1 MNYLFGYVADIRCYE
16 EYVGSGFFNI
26 FLGNYG
32 FLVFITLISIFLYF
46 FFNKYKN
53 KKIMVR
59 FFKTLLWCLLFYIG
73 YILFDLIFGNI
84 LGISNLVSDSGFT
97 YECWSQGL
105 YFIVFGIFY
114 LVFSMLLY
122 INIRIWSSFI
132 DKKNKYT
139 KWLNIIYIVI
149 MIILFIIFILSKGQ
163 INVLAID

>member
-1 MNYLFGYVADIRCYE
+1 MNQINSKIYGLLGLSTRAGKLIFGTDAVKEAILKRKIKLVIIAEDCSEKSKQSFIQFCE
-16 EYVGSGFFNI
+16 KMDVEY
-26 FLGNYG
+26 
-32 FLVFITLISIFLYF
+32 
-46 FFNKYKN
+46 
-53 KKIMVR
+53 
-59 FFKTLLWCLLFYIG
+59 
-73 YILFDLIFGNI
+73 LIFGNI